1 MDRAGRTGRADRC
14 SPFVIPA
21 KAGIH
26 EGCLRTGK
34 TGKTGKAGRSLYV
47 RHSRESGN
55 P

>member
-1 MDRAGRTGRADRC
+1 M
-14 SPFVIPA
+14 FVIPA

-34 TGKTGKAGRSLYV
+34 TGKTGRTGKAGRSLYV